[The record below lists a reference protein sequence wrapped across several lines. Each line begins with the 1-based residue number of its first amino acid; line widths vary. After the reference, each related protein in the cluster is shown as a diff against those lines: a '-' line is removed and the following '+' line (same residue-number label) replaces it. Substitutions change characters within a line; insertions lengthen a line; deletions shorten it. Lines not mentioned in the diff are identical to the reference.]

1 MGWSVQVPVQ
11 STSGNN
17 NTSLVLSRATCFQ
30 LWNLE
35 SESYISKWM
44 LKGYKDQA
52 ERPCG
57 VNDTHAILVR
67 LCVCLF
73 SLCVV
78 ILLGL
83 VSCVVPYNDVLYI
96 FILSL

>member
-1 MGWSVQVPVQ
+1 MQVPVQ

-17 NTSLVLSRATCFQ
+17 NTCLVLSRATCFQ

-35 SESYISKWM
+35 SESYISEWM

-73 SLCVV
+73 F
-78 ILLGL
+78 L
-83 VSCVVPYNDVLYI
+83 VSCHVS
-96 FILSL
+96 FHRMSHQ

>member
-1 MGWSVQVPVQ
+1 VQVPVQ
-11 STSGNN
+11 STSSNN

-35 SESYISKWM
+35 SESYISEWM

-67 LCVCLF
+67 VCVCLF
-73 SLCVV
+73 SLCGDSSWSRVMCRS
-78 ILLGL
+78 IE
-83 VSCVVPYNDVLYI
+83 CRINDVLYI